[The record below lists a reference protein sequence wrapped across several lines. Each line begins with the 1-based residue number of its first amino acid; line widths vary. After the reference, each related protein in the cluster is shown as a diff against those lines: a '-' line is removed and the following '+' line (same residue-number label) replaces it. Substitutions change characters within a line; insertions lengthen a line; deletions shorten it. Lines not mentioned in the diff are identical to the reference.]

1 MKNQISVAT
10 KNTKK
15 ATKDVKGIKLVK
27 GANGMEIAQLGN
39 NTNVDENVTGAKIE
53 RIKKASQLVIERK
66 KANESRLDRIES
78 LSQILKDVKL
88 DANDYLKVIELE
100 YSVKITNEMIQ
111 SVIPSMFIDL
121 QTEKEK
127 EAQKKHPN
135 RWKFNKV
142 LRLIAKYYK
151 IKLATEKLAL
161 RTEKALSKL
170 EA

>member
-1 MKNQISVAT
+1 MRNTISVAT

-15 ATKDVKGIKLVK
+15 ATKDVKGVKLVK

-39 NTNVDENVTGAKIE
+39 NTNVSENITGAKIE
-53 RIKKASQLVIERK
+53 RIKKVSQLVIERK
-66 KANESRLDRIES
+66 KAKELRLDKIES

-88 DANDYLKVIELE
+88 YANDYLKVIELTFK
-100 YSVKITNEMIQ
+100 VKITNDMIQ

-127 EAQKKHPN
+127 ENQAKHPN
-135 RWKFNKV
+135 RWKYDKV
-142 LRLIAKYYK
+142 LRLIVKYYK
-151 IKLATEKLAL
+151 IKLATEKLAI
-161 RTEKALSKL
+161 RTEKALSKM